1 MYLDCFKCYGKPYL
15 RIVENYT
22 TIEDGKKK
30 NKRKTIKNLGYLE
43 MYDDGKP
50 DFLKRMKQK
59 LKDGTL
65 KIDGIDPNEF
75 RARAILYNNSL
86 YSISNKYAYLNPKN
100 VGYFLLENIYNKL
113 GIYDFMRAVK
123 SKTKIE

>member
-43 MYDDGKP
+43 KY
-50 DFLKRMKQK
+50 F
-59 LKDGTL
+59 
-65 KIDGIDPNEF
+65 
-75 RARAILYNNSL
+75 IL
-86 YSISNKYAYLNPKN
+86 
-100 VGYFLLENIYNKL
+100 
-113 GIYDFMRAVK
+113 
-123 SKTKIE
+123 